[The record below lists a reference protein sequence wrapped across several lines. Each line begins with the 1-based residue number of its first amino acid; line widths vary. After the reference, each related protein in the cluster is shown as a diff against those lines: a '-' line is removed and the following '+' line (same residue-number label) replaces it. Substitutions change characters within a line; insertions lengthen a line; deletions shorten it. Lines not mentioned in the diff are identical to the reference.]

1 MAAREDMAQRLAE
14 LLAGEALGDLDR
26 AERAELDALLR
37 AEPRHRRDEFRPIAE
52 LTRAALRG
60 PALAPMPQK
69 LRSALHLKARDWS
82 AARAAK
88 IDDHGQHIVPT

>member
-1 MAAREDMAQRLAE
+1 MVAPEDSTQRLAE

-37 AEPRHRRDEFRPIAE
+37 AEPGHRRDEFRPIAA

-60 PALAPMPQK
+60 PAPAPMPQK
-69 LRSALHLKARDWS
+69 LRSALQRTAEDWT
-82 AARAAK
+82 ARAVQRAR
-88 IDDHGQHIVPT
+88 